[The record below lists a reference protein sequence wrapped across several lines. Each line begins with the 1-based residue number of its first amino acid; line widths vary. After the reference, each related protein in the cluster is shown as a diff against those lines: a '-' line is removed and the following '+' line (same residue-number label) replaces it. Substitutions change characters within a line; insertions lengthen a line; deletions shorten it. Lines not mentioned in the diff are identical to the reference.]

1 MGLPLLLPQLSFQA
15 VFTSFPTSL
24 VDLLIDGL
32 GDNESTS
39 SHLTEGM
46 ITLRLSSLLDAGV
59 LAVIGP
65 PLRRVA
71 SSISLTISL

>member
-1 MGLPLLLPQLSFQA
+1 MGLPLFLPRLSFQA

-32 GDNESTS
+32 DDNESTS

-59 LAVIGP
+59 LAWIGP

-71 SSISLTISL
+71 SSISLIASL